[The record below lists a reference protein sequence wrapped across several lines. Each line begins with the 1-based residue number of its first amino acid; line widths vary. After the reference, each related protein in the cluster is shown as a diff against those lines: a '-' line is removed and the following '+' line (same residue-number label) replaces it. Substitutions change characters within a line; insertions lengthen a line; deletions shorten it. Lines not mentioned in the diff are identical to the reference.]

1 MNTATRH
8 LAITSIATSLLA
20 LPAAG
25 DLGPAEGFTIFVTG
39 NHQANNTDCTGRV
52 AVGGPATYN
61 NMGIGSGLSNSNGDR
76 DDLIVAG
83 TLQWNNGQNFN
94 GNTQCSGSV
103 NMNGVGTPNGD
114 VSDVVAINFEAAD
127 QELRALSDAL
137 ADVSP
142 NGNVTNQNGI
152 LNMTGSDPDLNVFK
166 VRRSQLHPLWGM
178 TITVPEGSSV
188 LVNVRGQS
196 MQLNNFQPTLQG
208 CTPDKVLFNL
218 SRCNSLQMNSIGWKG
233 TVLAP
238 KANIQFNNGQIDGSL
253 IASTV
258 QGNGESHHL
267 PFTGDLPSGGGDG
280 GGNGGGGGHGGGGG
294 GHGGGGCGGG
304 GGDNGDDGDDDHDDD
319 DDDDEITIDIT
330 SIYD

>member
-8 LAITSIATSLLA
+8 LAIASIATALLA

-25 DLGPAEGFTIFVTG
+25 DLGVAEGFTIFVTD

-61 NMGIGSGLSNSNGDR
+61 NMGIGSGLSNSNGAR
-76 DDLIVAG
+76 DDLIVGG

-94 GNTQCSGSV
+94 GNTQCAGSV
-103 NMNGVGTPNGD
+103 NMNGVGTPNGE
-114 VSDVVAINFEAAD
+114 VSGVVVIDFESAD
-127 QELRALSDAL
+127 QELRSLSNAL
-137 ADVSP
+137 ADASP
-142 NGNVTNQNGI
+142 NGNVSNQNGI
-152 LNMTGSDPDLNVFK
+152 LQMTGNDPDLNIFK

-178 TITVPEGSSV
+178 TISVPEGSSV

-208 CTPDKVLFNL
+208 CTPDKVLFNM
-218 SRCNSLQMNSIGWKG
+218 SKCNSLQMNSIGWKG

-258 QGNGESHHL
+258 QGNGESHHM
-267 PFTGDLPSGGGDG
+267 PFTGDLPGGGDGGG
-280 GGNGGGGGHGGGGG
+280 GGNGGGGGGGGGG
-294 GHGGGGCGGG
+294 NGGGNGGGGCGGG
-304 GGDNGDDGDDDHDDD
+304 
-319 DDDDEITIDIT
+319 DDDDEIEINVD